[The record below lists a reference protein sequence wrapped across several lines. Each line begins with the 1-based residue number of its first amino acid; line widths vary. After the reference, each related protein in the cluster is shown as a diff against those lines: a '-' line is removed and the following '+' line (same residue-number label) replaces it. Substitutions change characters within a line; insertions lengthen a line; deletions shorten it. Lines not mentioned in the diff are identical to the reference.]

1 MKYGSLQEFIED
13 LEYSYCV
20 TNTRLYG
27 ENSVRRF
34 ILQIVIFH
42 VLHLIQAFFG
52 GITELRTPT

>member
-1 MKYGSLQEFIED
+1 MKYSSLKDEIEYT
-13 LEYSYCV
+13 EYSYCV
-20 TNTRLYG
+20 KNTRLYG